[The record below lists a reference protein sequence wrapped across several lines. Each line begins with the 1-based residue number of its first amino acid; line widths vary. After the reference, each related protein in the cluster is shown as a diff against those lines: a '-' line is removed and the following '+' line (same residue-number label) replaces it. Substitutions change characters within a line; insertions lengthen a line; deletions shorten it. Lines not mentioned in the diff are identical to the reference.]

1 MQFYGEILDIFQRPM
16 ARPCT
21 QKHNAQNAEVEC
33 QRKSFQQCVSATNS
47 HSTAQHSTNMWTHR
61 QTRAFNVKWCNNL
74 ANRTINDPLQHAMS
88 LESLVDT
95 QFKSVFKIC
104 LNGWRRFSL
113 LLLQSSKLWML
124 NYKLTEESH
133 NTQKKW
139 YPVQV
144 SIKWKTSAVTVIVK
158 LETICADGKDQI
170 KL

>member
-1 MQFYGEILDIFQRPM
+1 MAKYSIFFKDLWPGHVPKNIMRKM
-16 ARPCT
+16 L
-21 QKHNAQNAEVEC
+21 KLNASGNHFNNAC
-33 QRKSFQQCVSATNS
+33 QQQIR
-47 HSTAQHSTNMWTHR
+47 TAQHSTNMWTHR

-95 QFKSVFKIC
+95 QFKTVFKIC